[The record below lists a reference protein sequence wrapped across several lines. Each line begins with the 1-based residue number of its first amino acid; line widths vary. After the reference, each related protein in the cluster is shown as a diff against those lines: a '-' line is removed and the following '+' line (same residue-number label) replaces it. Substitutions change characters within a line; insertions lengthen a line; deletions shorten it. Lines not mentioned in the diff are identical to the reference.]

1 MSLVLTGASIQH
13 RSSSRLIQA
22 CIKLLTVSRSKAV
35 ESVEHAEPISYF
47 KCCGEKKLFAL
58 ATEAKCAIEHIAIER
73 YPSAV
78 AESPASPLRW
88 VLYLR
93 SAL

>member
-1 MSLVLTGASIQH
+1 VSLALTGASIQN
-13 RSSSRLIQA
+13 RSSTNTSLYKIA
-22 CIKLLTVSRSKAV
+22 HCIAV

-78 AESPASPLRW
+78 VESPASPLRR

-93 SAL
+93 SAP